1 MDAVDE
7 VLMWIDCAKLFLFLF
22 DGNVGFRMR
31 NGRRIMGTNF
41 LGELIAKFSMQDA
54 HGSLLFQALVGDLV
68 PNEEVLALLINQLGH
83 GRAMIGL

>member
-1 MDAVDE
+1 
-7 VLMWIDCAKLFLFLF
+7 
-22 DGNVGFRMR
+22 MR

-41 LGELIAKFSMQDA
+41 LGELIVKFSMQDA
-54 HGSLLFQALVGDLV
+54 HRSLLFQVLVGDLV